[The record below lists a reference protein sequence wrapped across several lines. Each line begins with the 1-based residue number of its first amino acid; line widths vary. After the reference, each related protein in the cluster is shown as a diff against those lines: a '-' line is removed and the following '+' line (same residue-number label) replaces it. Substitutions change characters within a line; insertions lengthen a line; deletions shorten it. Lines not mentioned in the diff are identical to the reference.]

1 MSSFSRKIG
10 FGLSIVCLFS
20 LFLSAVPAAQA
31 HELWVNASGFKD
43 GLLKADLGYGHDFP
57 GPEPI
62 AAERLH
68 IFKPLELFT
77 PEKVI
82 TLDQVGENYAYQ
94 KKAKLKKG
102 SFLVIGTYQPTF
114 WSKGP
119 GGWSQTDRIQRPD
132 ATYVEEAIMCAK
144 TIVDVD
150 GAADEDFIARPV
162 GQRLEIVPQTH
173 PAKVNVAGKFPLQV
187 LCDGK
192 PAKFVVVEATFAGF
206 SDKDYKAF
214 QGRTDR
220 EGHIDVIPL
229 QAGYWIVKV
238 KHAFDHP
245 DKARADEVVLVS
257 TLTFTI
263 NG

>member
-1 MSSFSRKIG
+1 
-10 FGLSIVCLFS
+10 
-20 LFLSAVPAAQA
+20 
-31 HELWVNASGFKD
+31 VNASGFKD

-144 TIVDVD
+144 TIVDVQ
-150 GAADEDFIARPV
+150 GAVDADFIAKPV
-162 GQRLEIVPQTH
+162 GQRLEIVPLIH
-173 PAKVNVAGKFPLQV
+173 PDKVKVAEKFPMQV
-187 LCDGK
+187 LCDDR
-192 PAKFVVVEATFAGF
+192 PAKVISIEATFAGF
-206 SDKDYKAF
+206 SDKGYQAF
-214 QGRTDR
+214 QGKTDLK
-220 EGHIDVIPL
+220 GHIDFIPL
-229 QAGYWIVKV
+229 KQGYWVVKA
-238 KHAFDHP
+238 KHAFEHP
-245 DKARADEVVLVS
+245 DQARADEVVLVA
-257 TLTFTI
+257 TLTFKI